1 MPASQPSEWMSVWN
15 DLFAKGDVDGILDL
29 YEQDS
34 VFVGQPGQPAPC
46 FPDNLRAAI
55 GQFLSMNGTLKI
67 ESKGAFQHGSTALAY
82 GPWTFDGT
90 GPEGP
95 VHLEAVATAVLVQG
109 SDGNWRS
116 TIDDFFTAG

>member
-1 MPASQPSEWMSVWN
+1 MPAAQPSEWMTAWN

-29 YEQDS
+29 YEKDS

-46 FPDNLRAAI
+46 FPDNLRAAVN
-55 GQFLSMNGTLKI
+55 QFLSMNGTLKI
-67 ESKGAFQHGSTALAY
+67 ASKGAFQQGNTALAY

-90 GPEGP
+90 GPDGP

-116 TIDDFFTAG
+116 TIDDFFTSG